1 MLGLGH
7 ALLPN
12 FSAPLSNM
20 CKNKIFIEDYSPVK
34 RGQVSTWVLNSKRIT
49 LPLQLNLNSFF
60 FFYVSFPKIKSEE
73 KKKNCFKMLS
83 PECESLATEITL

>member
-60 FFYVSFPKIKSEE
+60 FFLNVSFPKIKSEE
-73 KKKNCFKMLS
+73 KKKKIVLKCSVLNVK
-83 PECESLATEITL
+83 A

>member
-73 KKKNCFKMLS
+73 KKKIVLKCSVLNVK
-83 PECESLATEITL
+83 A

>member
-60 FFYVSFPKIKSEE
+60 FFFLNVSFPKIKSEE
-73 KKKNCFKMLS
+73 KKKIVLKCSVLNVK
-83 PECESLATEITL
+83 A